1 MVGLQDSHTL
11 QCSWDEKTHAKKRS
25 GAAMLPMIPRPRGV
39 PAVFQAGELLAEL
52 KQESSTA
59 GVQREQINKKA
70 TRVGG

>member
-1 MVGLQDSHTL
+1 
-11 QCSWDEKTHAKKRS
+11 
-25 GAAMLPMIPRPRGV
+25 MLPMIPRPRGV
-39 PAVFQAGELLAEL
+39 LAVFQAGELLAEL